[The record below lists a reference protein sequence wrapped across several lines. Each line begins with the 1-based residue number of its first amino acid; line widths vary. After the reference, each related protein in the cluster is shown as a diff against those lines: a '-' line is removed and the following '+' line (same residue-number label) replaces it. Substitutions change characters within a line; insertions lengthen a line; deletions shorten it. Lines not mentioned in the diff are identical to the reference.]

1 MEIQLP
7 VNNDNILGTGN
18 GSNIEYEI
26 VAKYG
31 KPLLLDTTPF
41 TGDGFLGWYK
51 NGGKISDEYTGF
63 GDGDIIEARFGKE
76 LKAIEDNSNNPE
88 NIDFDRLK
96 QAIGHMVR
104 VIMEEHGYL
113 IDQNNV
119 KIPDTRNTLFSRATR
134 YKKA

>member
-1 MEIQLP
+1 MQNFSAQFKGIINTNFGQK
-7 VNNDNILGTGN
+7 ILDFLNEEKTIVMLETATYL
-18 GSNIEYEI
+18 SRPAIEAL
-26 VAKYG
+26 V
-31 KPLLLDTTPF
+31 PSL
-41 TGDGFLGWYK
+41 
-51 NGGKISDEYTGF
+51 
-63 GDGDIIEARFGKE
+63 EARFGKE

>member
-1 MEIQLP
+1 MKSFNVQFQGVIDTNLGRK
-7 VNNDNILGTGN
+7 ILAFMNEEKSIVMLETATYLGRPA
-18 GSNIEYEI
+18 IEAL
-26 VAKYG
+26 V
-31 KPLLLDTTPF
+31 PSL
-41 TGDGFLGWYK
+41 
-51 NGGKISDEYTGF
+51 
-63 GDGDIIEARFGKE
+63 EARFGNE
-76 LKAIEDNSNNPE
+76 LKGIADNSNNPE

-104 VIMEEHGYL
+104 VIMEEHGYV

>member
-1 MEIQLP
+1 M
-7 VNNDNILGTGN
+7 NNFSSQFQGVINTHFGQKILDFLNEEKT
-18 GSNIEYEI
+18 I
-26 VAKYG
+26 VMLETATY
-31 KPLLLDTTPF
+31 LDRPA
-41 TGDGFLGWYK
+41 LEALVP
-51 NGGKISDEYTGF
+51 SL
-63 GDGDIIEARFGKE
+63 EARFGNE
-76 LKAIEDNSNNPE
+76 LKGIEDNSNNPE

>member
-1 MEIQLP
+1 VEQVYNMQNFSAQFQGIINTNFGQK
-7 VNNDNILGTGN
+7 IL
-18 GSNIEYEI
+18 
-26 VAKYG
+26 
-31 KPLLLDTTPF
+31 D
-41 TGDGFLGWYK
+41 FLALVP
-51 NGGKISDEYTGF
+51 SL
-63 GDGDIIEARFGKE
+63 EARFGKE